1 MSGPLARYGSGSVE
15 ELFRL
20 GYTRQSTVRQVRLM
34 AHLSRWLAS
43 EGIQVAGL
51 TPTVADAF
59 LTARR
64 AAGYAGWLSSRALS
78 PLLTYL
84 RIVVAAPLPAV
95 AAASPTEEML
105 TRYRSY
111 LISERGL
118 QPSSTRV
125 YAGRVRPFLQQRER
139 PDGQLRLAELA
150 ARDVSD
156 FLLTIVRQRGSA
168 KSDVTALRSVLG
180 FLHVQGIIAKPLAS
194 AVPSV
199 AGWRLAGLPKALG
212 RGEVQQLLV
221 SCDRTDRV
229 GRRDFAILTL
239 LIRLGLRAG
248 EVAALE
254 LDDVDWRRGEIV
266 VRGKGDRHECMPLPV
281 DVGQAI
287 VNYLRDD
294 RPTTDCRRLFLRVLA
309 PHVGMTSR
317 AIAQT
322 VYSAARRAGLPPIG
336 AHRLR
341 HTAATELLRVG
352 ASLTEIGQLLRHRRA
367 QSTAIYAKVDRE
379 VLRELARAWP
389 GGSMA

>member
-1 MSGPLARYGSGSVE
+1 VENPSRVRMSGPLARYGSGSVE

-20 GYTRQSTVRQVRLM
+20 GYTRQSTVRQVHLM

-84 RIVVAAPLPAV
+84 RMVVAAPLPAV
-95 AAASPTEEML
+95 AAASPTAEML

-199 AGWRLAGLPKALG
+199 GRPQKASYGSARRGHPGAAVRLGAATPQFHGS
-212 RGEVQQLLV
+212 VQT
-221 SCDRTDRV
+221 SP
-229 GRRDFAILTL
+229 GRRAR
-239 LIRLGLRAG
+239 LIG
-248 EVAALE
+248 
-254 LDDVDWRRGEIV
+254 
-266 VRGKGDRHECMPLPV
+266 PV
-281 DVGQAI
+281 VGQ
-287 VNYLRDD
+287 
-294 RPTTDCRRLFLRVLA
+294 
-309 PHVGMTSR
+309 
-317 AIAQT
+317 
-322 VYSAARRAGLPPIG
+322 SAFDL
-336 AHRLR
+336 
-341 HTAATELLRVG
+341 
-352 ASLTEIGQLLRHRRA
+352 SN
-367 QSTAIYAKVDRE
+367 
-379 VLRELARAWP
+379 
-389 GGSMA
+389 